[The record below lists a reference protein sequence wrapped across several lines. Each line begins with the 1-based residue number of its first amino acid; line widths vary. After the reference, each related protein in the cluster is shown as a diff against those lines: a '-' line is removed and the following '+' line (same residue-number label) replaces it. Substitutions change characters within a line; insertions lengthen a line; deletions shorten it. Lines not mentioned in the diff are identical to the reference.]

1 MLTPKEIEE
10 VFRKMGLSTEEER
23 SRVSIKGAHYFVSEK
38 REEQLFIRIQSTTC
52 FSEEKSDA

>member
-23 SRVSIKGAHYFVSEK
+23 SQVSIKGAHYFLSET
-38 REEQLFIRIQSTTC
+38 REEQLFMRTQSTTSV
-52 FSEEKSDA
+52 SEEKSDA